1 MKSRWSLDKNAIR
14 HYTWVVSLPRLPLGE
29 IEETGAR
36 FCAGLQRV
44 APALVP
50 HGRRLLARI
59 AAPNWTLEW
68 GLPRWLGDAFGLP
81 PDASAGLVLANAYG
95 LAFVRLVDGLADG
108 ESAGFEPAEAV
119 LLAGATHSLWVGQ
132 VRQVV
137 EGATVRPVGR
147 DGVARFWRD
156 FDEHRSNGVR
166 AMLDDRLPPVPFRA
180 YTEADFRRLAARGAP
195 LKVCCAAACLLAGR
209 EHDLP
214 ALADA
219 IDQLLVG
226 AVLLDHALDWPQ
238 DLAEGRPN
246 AFVAY
251 ASGLPQTAE
260 NRDDNRRRVLEAIL
274 LRRGARP
281 YFARIGERLRA
292 AHNTADAL
300 PCAGLAA
307 FLGWLDRQTAAYAAR
322 LRGEANGR
330 LRAAVG
336 AFMRL

>member
-1 MKSRWSLDKNAIR
+1 MN
-14 HYTWVVSLPRLPLGE
+14 VPRLPE
-29 IEETGAR
+29 SEMEETGAR

-44 APALVP
+44 APALAP

-59 AAPNWTLEW
+59 ATPNWTLEW
-68 GLPRWLGDAFGLP
+68 GLPRWLGNAFGLP
-81 PDASAGLVLANAYG
+81 PDVSAGLVLANVYG

-108 ESAGFEPAEAV
+108 EGAGCEPAEAV
-119 LLAGATHSLWVGQ
+119 LLAGAMQSLWVGQ
-132 VRQVV
+132 LRQVV
-137 EGATVRPVGR
+137 EGATVRPAGR
-147 DGVARFWRD
+147 DGVVRFWRD
-156 FDEHRSNGVR
+156 FDEHRSKGVR
-166 AMLDDRLPPVPFRA
+166 ATLDDRLPPVPFRA

-226 AVLLDHALDWPQ
+226 AVLLDHALDWPE

-251 ASGLPQTAE
+251 ASDLPQTAK
-260 NRDDNRRRVLEAIL
+260 NRDVNRRRVLEAIL
-274 LRRGARP
+274 LGRGARP

-292 AHNTADAL
+292 ARDAADAL
-300 PCAGLAA
+300 PCEGLAA
-307 FLGWLDRQTAAYAAR
+307 FLEWLERETAAYAAR
-322 LRGEANGR
+322 LRGESDTR
-330 LRAAVG
+330 LRAAAG
-336 AFMRL
+336 AFMKL